1 MVLERLV
8 GGLSVVFCVIAIIAI
23 IAFGGLGLGLGG
35 ALLEARDRIS
45 LGARLGLGCRGLRGL
60 SVGVYSADTAAA
72 KEAARRIQAAYKI
85 GDEAP
90 AEDQKLVKEVINNES
105 K

>member
-1 MVLERLV
+1 VDPTV
-8 GGLSVVFCVIAIIAI
+8 GFTSELK
-23 IAFGGLGLGLGG
+23 LG
-35 ALLEARDRIS
+35 DQI
-45 LGARLGLGCRGLRGL
+45 
-60 SVGVYSADTAAA
+60 SVGDAIGVVYSADTAAA
-72 KEAARRIQAAYKI
+72 KEAARRIQAAYEI